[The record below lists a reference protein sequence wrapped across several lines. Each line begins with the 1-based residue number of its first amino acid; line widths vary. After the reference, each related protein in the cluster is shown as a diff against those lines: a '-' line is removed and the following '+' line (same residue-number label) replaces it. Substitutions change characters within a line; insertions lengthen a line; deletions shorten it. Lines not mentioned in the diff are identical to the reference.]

1 MLKCPL
7 CEESLVDCF
16 HLFSLMLTC
25 HNSKHDL
32 LLGGVNGFEML
43 SFAKP
48 LMIHPYPRESLA
60 RKTKLSAK
68 SLK

>member
-1 MLKCPL
+1 
-7 CEESLVDCF
+7 
-16 HLFSLMLTC
+16 MLTC